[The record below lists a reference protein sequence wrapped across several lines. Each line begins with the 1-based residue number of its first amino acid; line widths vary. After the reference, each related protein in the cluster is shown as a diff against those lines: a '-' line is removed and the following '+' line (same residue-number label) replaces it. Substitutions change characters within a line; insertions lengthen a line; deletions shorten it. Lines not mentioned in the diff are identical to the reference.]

1 MKLDNEAIRK
11 SMLLYA
17 ITDRAWLK
25 EGETLESVVEGV
37 LKSGATF
44 LQLREKIQGHE
55 EIVKTAEKLQALC
68 KKYKVPFVVNDDI
81 MAAKEIDADGVHIGQ
96 SDMEYTKAREILG
109 PDKIIGVSAGNLQE
123 AKEAERVGADYIGV
137 GAVFHTDTKK
147 DATSLTM
154 DQLKEICEAVSI
166 PVVAIGGISVDNAL
180 ELKGSGVDGICVI
193 SAIFGSENPSEATKK
208 LLDLSKK
215 IVSE

>member
-1 MKLDNEAIRK
+1 
-11 SMLLYA
+11 MLLYA
-17 ITDRAWLK
+17 ITDRGWLK
-25 EGETLESVVEGV
+25 EGETLEGVVEDV

-55 EIVKTAEKLQALC
+55 EVVEMAKKLQALC

-81 MAAKEIDADGVHIGQ
+81 MAAKEMDADGVHIGQ

-180 ELKGSGVDGICVI
+180 ELKGTGIDGICVI